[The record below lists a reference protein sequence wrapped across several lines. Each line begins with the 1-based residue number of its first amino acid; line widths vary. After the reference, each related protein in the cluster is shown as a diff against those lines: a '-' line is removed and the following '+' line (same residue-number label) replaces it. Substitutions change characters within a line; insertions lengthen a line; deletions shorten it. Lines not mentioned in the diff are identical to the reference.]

1 MKSQQVPLDEENQKR
16 KEESRRQKEETRKQ
30 KIEAY
35 REAAERQQRQRQA
48 AEETAA
54 RLGKKKSEWY
64 MNPYY
69 LTFGAL
75 TLLLLYV
82 IIMLFLNKQP
92 PLNKVPVLDD
102 KRIHE
107 HNDNF
112 PWKQGVSSFWEG
124 ATLADAKKLF
134 TTNFA
139 SHSNIPKCIVDTS
152 LILPDSFDTRK
163 EWESCKMD
171 VMNQERKCSSA
182 FASVLASATS
192 ERLCISSQDK
202 VLVPLSAQ
210 ELISCDTTNHGCR
223 GGYLNNALDY
233 IRVKGLVEDKCFP
246 YKASSEVKC
255 DEMCKDG
262 KREKIDSFCVLFGE
276 EDIKREIMKNGPVV
290 GVMQVYSDFLTYK
303 NGVYVKGDDIP
314 RFSGYHTVKVIG
326 WGIDSEGEAN
336 KYWIVENTW
345 GSDWGENGYARIA
358 IGNEFFFEQ
367 YVYGIKTHN
376 EVLAAQEAMK
386 NKKEKEK
393 EKTKID
399 DIPDTKLD
407 DDDEKK

>member
-1 MKSQQVPLDEENQKR
+1 MKSQIPLDEETQKR
-16 KEESRRQKEETRKQ
+16 KEENRRQREEARKQ
-30 KIEAY
+30 KIEEY
-35 REAAERQQRQRQA
+35 REASSRQSRQRAA
-48 AEETAA
+48 AEETAS

-64 MNPYY
+64 LNPYY
-69 LTFGAL
+69 LTFGGL
-75 TLLLLYV
+75 GFLLLYV

-102 KRIHE
+102 KRIRE

-112 PWKQGVSSFWEG
+112 PWKQGVSTFWEG
-124 ATLADAKKLF
+124 ATLADAKRLF

-139 SHSNIPKCIVDTS
+139 SHSNIPKCLVDNELIV
-152 LILPDSFDTRK
+152 PDSFDVRK
-163 EWESCKMD
+163 EWESCKME
-171 VMNQERKCSSA
+171 VFNQDRKCSA
-182 FASVLASATS
+182 YANVLASATS
-192 ERLCISSQDK
+192 ERLCISSEEK
-202 VLVPLSAQ
+202 NLNPLSSQ

-223 GGYLNNALDY
+223 SGILNNGLDY
-233 IRVKGLVEDKCFP
+233 IRVKGLVDEKCFP
-246 YKASSEVKC
+246 YKGSGDAKC
-255 DEMCKDG
+255 EEMCKDG
-262 KREKIDSFCVLFGE
+262 KRERIDSFCVLFGE
-276 EDIKREIMKNGPVV
+276 DDIKKEIMKNGPVI
-290 GVMQVYSDFLTYK
+290 GVMQIYSDFLTYNK
-303 NGVYVKGDDIP
+303 GVYVKGDDIP
-314 RFSGYHTVKVIG
+314 GFSGYHTVKVIG

-376 EVLAAQEAMK
+376 EVLAAQEAMRQ
-386 NKKEKEK
+386 KKEKEK
-393 EKTKID
+393 EKSKIE